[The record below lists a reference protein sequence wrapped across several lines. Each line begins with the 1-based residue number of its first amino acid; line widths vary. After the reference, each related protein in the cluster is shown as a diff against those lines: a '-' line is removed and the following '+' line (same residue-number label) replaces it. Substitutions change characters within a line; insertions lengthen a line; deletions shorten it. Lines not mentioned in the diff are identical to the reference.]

1 MTGASSSADGAFGTR
16 NLLRCA
22 AAVYERPSLA
32 GPHALTRPSSASL
45 CFDGLTR
52 IKRLPLA
59 AAYSAGMGPD
69 FSKRWRARWRAHSK
83 RLSMLS
89 TLIALA
95 LAASAYGAWRWSSM
109 FGANRAASSIV
120 VSGNIEAHE
129 SVLSVTQVQAPIVFL
144 PFDEGAPVARGTL
157 LARLDDRIYRRQVE
171 IDRAN
176 VAVQAAQV
184 EANRSTLTA
193 ATHSVASD
201 RFDLAEKQLDY
212 TRADTLAKHDAVSRQ
227 TRDLALTASKQ
238 SAAQLA
244 RDQALVDAAQKSI
257 DLATANV
264 QAARAKLAL
273 DETMLSYTELRAPFD
288 GVIAVRE
295 AELGQLAGPGVA
307 IFTIA
312 ELDHVWLRA
321 YVNEPDIG
329 RIRLGET
336 ADVSTDAY
344 PRKVYRGR
352 VSFISPQ
359 AEFTPKTVETH
370 AQRVTLVY
378 RIRID
383 IDNPTHE
390 LLPGMPADASIAAR
404 ESGQ

>member
-1 MTGASSSADGAFGTR
+1 
-16 NLLRCA
+16 
-22 AAVYERPSLA
+22 
-32 GPHALTRPSSASL
+32 
-45 CFDGLTR
+45 
-52 IKRLPLA
+52 
-59 AAYSAGMGPD
+59 MGPD
-69 FSKRWRARWRAHSK
+69 FSKRWRAHLRAHSK
-83 RLSMLS
+83 RLSMLAMPV
-89 TLIALA
+89 ALA
-95 LAASAYGAWRWSSM
+95 LAASAYGAWHWSSM
-109 FGANRAASSIV
+109 FGANQAPSSIV

-144 PFDEGAPVARGTL
+144 PFDEGTRVARGTL

-176 VAVQAAQV
+176 VDVQAAQV
-184 EANRSTLTA
+184 EANRSTLAA
-193 ATHSVASD
+193 ATSSVASD
-201 RFDLAEKQLDY
+201 RFDFAEKQRDY
-212 TRADTLAKHDAVSRQ
+212 ARAETLAKHDAVSQQ

-244 RDQALVDAAQKSI
+244 RDQALVDAAHNSVE
-257 DLATANV
+257 LARANV
-264 QAARAKLAL
+264 EAARAKLAL

-312 ELDHVWLRA
+312 ELDRVWLRA

-329 RIRLGET
+329 RIRLGEP

-404 ESGQ
+404 ASGQ